1 LTGDP
6 RFGVLREALSAYA
19 SDPEDP
25 PPTESDFLQA
35 AVALVVRAGE
45 PLEVLL
51 IKRAR
56 RTGDPWSGHMA
67 LPGGRRDPDD
77 ATLLDTA
84 VRETVEEIGL
94 DLEEVGVR
102 LGRLEVVRP
111 ASPHLPRMSI
121 TPYVFGVP
129 AETAAA
135 ATSDEVDAVHW
146 VSLDRLR
153 DPGTRGE
160 IAIPLPG
167 GSQPFPGLRVA
178 GDVVWGLTYR
188 ILEDFLARAPEVFPL
203 PRGERD

>member
-25 PPTESDFLQA
+25 PPTAADFLQA
-35 AVALVVRAGE
+35 AVALIVRGRE

-56 RTGDPWSGHMA
+56 ARRVGDPWSGHMA
-67 LPGGRRDPDD
+67 LPGGRRDPADGS
-77 ATLLDTA
+77 LLATA

-94 DLEEVGVR
+94 DLGDAAVH

-121 TPYVFGVP
+121 TPHVFGVP
-129 AETAAA
+129 AETSAA

-146 VSLDRLR
+146 VSLDLLR
-153 DPGTRGE
+153 DPATRGE
-160 IAIPLPG
+160 IEIPLPG
-167 GSQPFPGLRVA
+167 GAQRFPGLEVA

-188 ILEDFLARAPEVFPL
+188 ILENFLSRAPEVFPL
-203 PRGERD
+203 PRGD